1 MMSLQCFSTL
11 SPNVAYSHQYFATL
25 TFEETL
31 NLKIPYSLPKG
42 SVLAWNFNT
51 TIHNTPQALTIQLLD
66 LIPHY
71 DDIRNI
77 IELMPQAY
85 ADLAH
90 SVNLILSIP
99 GIKCPLEV
107 TYHFSKVC
115 CLFLTFFD

>member
-11 SPNVAYSHQYFATL
+11 SPNVTYSHQYFATL

-31 NLKIPYSLPKG
+31 NLMIPHSLPKG
-42 SVLAWNFNT
+42 SVLTWNFDT
-51 TIHNTPQALTIQLLD
+51 AIHNTPQALTIQPLD

-85 ADLAH
+85 ADLVLKEC
-90 SVNLILSIP
+90 SFSYLIS
-99 GIKCPLEV
+99 
-107 TYHFSKVC
+107 S
-115 CLFLTFFD
+115 